1 MTMNKL
7 IMVITIAV
15 LSQAAMGNDGDNPS
29 SSVLVRA
36 WQTKIEADNAY
47 ANGATLKNAE
57 AVTERTKSEADRV
70 YRKGVARR
78 NELHQWSDAI
88 AAFNS
93 VKARYDLLKLIQ
105 GNAQSNYDHYV
116 RWYGWCWWQNACV
129 EDKKAA
135 KHWRGL
141 MNRTHLNIEVAKAW
155 ATPNGISM
163 QDELVRAKKHL
174 AWIKEEEYQAQLV
187 KWIVDSSFDE
197 DAYKQLAAL
206 TINSA
211 RGDIVKAKAAVTRA
225 SNRVAPVSYDVLHGE
240 RKAKYKAAN
249 AYFNEQKNFYYSEQY
264 EVETANIELMTVLQN
279 INHQ

>member
-1 MTMNKL
+1 MVIMTMNKL

-93 VKARYDLLKLIQ
+93 VKASSQITTTTYDGTVGAGGK
-105 GNAQSNYDHYV
+105 
-116 RWYGWCWWQNACV
+116 
-129 EDKKAA
+129 
-135 KHWRGL
+135 
-141 MNRTHLNIEVAKAW
+141 T
-155 ATPNGISM
+155 
-163 QDELVRAKKHL
+163 LVFK
-174 AWIKEEEYQAQLV
+174 IK
-187 KWIVDSSFDE
+187 
-197 DAYKQLAAL
+197 
-206 TINSA
+206 
-211 RGDIVKAKAAVTRA
+211 R
-225 SNRVAPVSYDVLHGE
+225 
-240 RKAKYKAAN
+240 
-249 AYFNEQKNFYYSEQY
+249 
-264 EVETANIELMTVLQN
+264 LQN
-279 INHQ
+279 IGGG